1 MSAIKILVAQHKA
14 APVYSNDIYT
24 PIQVGK
30 FLSGTSLG
38 ILSDDCGENISHL
51 NPYFCEL
58 TAQYWAW
65 KNINDVDYIGLC
77 HYRRYFKTEFTNDNM
92 EKLMQGYDII
102 LAKRIILRTNILNWY
117 STGLTPED
125 VMIFHLY
132 MSRLYKDN
140 PEQYTKFYTKQNW
153 INPANMFV
161 CSKKLFDDFCS
172 WEFSILNDLFSIIPK
187 SPYSREQRL
196 MGFFGES
203 LLPFFAYINKL
214 KVKEI
219 PIVPMIGSKSEYY
232 KQNFLLKL
240 KNNLLFTKNHKQ
252 FTIPT
257 DFMVGLEKDG
267 LPQRINALFENKYN
281 HDAKGF

>member
-1 MSAIKILVAQHKA
+1 MSKIKILVAQHKPA
-14 APVYSNDIYT
+14 SVYSNDVYT

-30 FLSGTSLG
+30 SLSNISLG
-38 ILSDDCGENISHL
+38 ILNDDCGDNISHL

-65 KNINDVDYIGLC
+65 KNIHDVDYIGLC
-77 HYRRYFKTEFTNDNM
+77 HYRRYFKTEFTNNNT
-92 EKLMQGYDII
+92 EELMQGHDIV
-102 LAKRIILRTNILNWY
+102 LARRIILRTNILNWY

-132 MSRLYKDN
+132 MSRLYKEKH
-140 PEQYTKFYTKQNW
+140 EQYTEFYTKQNW
-153 INPANMFV
+153 VNPANMFI
-161 CSKKLFDDFCS
+161 CRKHLFDDFCS

-203 LLPFFAYINKL
+203 LLPFYAYINKL

-219 PIVPMIGSKSEYY
+219 PIVPMIGSDTEYY
-232 KQNFLLKL
+232 KQSFFSKL
-240 KNNLLFTKNHKQ
+240 KNNLLFTKGHKQ
-252 FTIPT
+252 FTIPA
-257 DFMVGLEKDG
+257 DFKVGLEKDG
-267 LPQRINALFENKYN
+267 LPQRINALFEKKHDYN
-281 HDAKGF
+281 V